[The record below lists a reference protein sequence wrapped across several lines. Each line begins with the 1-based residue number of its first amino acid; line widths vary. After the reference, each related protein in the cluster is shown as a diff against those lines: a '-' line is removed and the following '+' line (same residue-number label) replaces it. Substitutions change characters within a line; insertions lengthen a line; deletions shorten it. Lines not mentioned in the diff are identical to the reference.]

1 MTTIITF
8 LTGIYGGLFLA
19 SRGVSFKDTTN
30 RIKKAYS
37 WLKEKLVEPGSG
49 KTKLEHILE
58 A

>member
-37 WLKEKLVEPGSG
+37 WLKEKLVEPQ
-49 KTKLEHILE
+49 KPEDLR
-58 A
+58 